1 MAQSREFTPPNLTTD
16 TTLSTVTRQS
26 NRICTPLAR
35 QGFTQPHGDS
45 RRALLVPSSP
55 TLPHQSGTSHKA
67 PGKNRGAPKQPA
79 KSKNASLIS
88 ADKDE
93 CADDLAQDLD
103 AKNAKAKAKP
113 KKCKGGFDNPK
124 IYYHPGEPA
133 PDQSNGGL
141 TYKCRWCPKSVR
153 VNPSTNSNLKTRHDG
168 SSTQNHV
175 RKPCSGR
182 GKAVA
187 NGAILPKSSTEEAKD
202 KKKTN
207 SKNPGTLT
215 SFVQKGCFDN
225 KTFNKL
231 LVFWL
236 IRHSLPWA
244 RFNNFFLGVAF
255 DYCNMNLAVLSRS
268 WAADYARK
276 LYVDLQQRVITA
288 IQVSI

>member
-26 NRICTPLAR
+26 NRIY
-35 QGFTQPHGDS
+35 S
-45 RRALLVPSSP
+45 
-55 TLPHQSGTSHKA
+55 
-67 PGKNRGAPKQPA
+67 
-79 KSKNASLIS
+79 
-88 ADKDE
+88 
-93 CADDLAQDLD
+93 D
-103 AKNAKAKAKP
+103 AENAKAKAKP

-133 PDQSNGGL
+133 PYQSNGGL
-141 TYKCRWCPKSVR
+141 TYKCCWCPKSVR
-153 VNPSTNSNLKTRHDG
+153 VNSSTNSNLKTHRDG

-175 RKPCSGR
+175 RKPCSGQ

-215 SFVQKGCFDN
+215 SFVQKGRFDN

-244 RFNNFFLGVAF
+244 RFNDFFLGVAF
-255 DYCNMNLAVLSRS
+255 DYCNMNSAVPSCS